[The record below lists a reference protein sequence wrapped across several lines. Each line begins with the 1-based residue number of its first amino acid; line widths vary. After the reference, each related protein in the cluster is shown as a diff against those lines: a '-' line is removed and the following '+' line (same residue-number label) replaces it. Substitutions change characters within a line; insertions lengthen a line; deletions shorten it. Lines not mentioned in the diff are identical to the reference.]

1 VTDSWDPADR
11 PWWSHVADAVA
22 GEPLAAVVV
31 VAAALPLVLGTAILA
46 LSRRLRGRRSAS

>member
-1 VTDSWDPADR
+1 
-11 PWWSHVADAVA
+11 VADAVA